1 MESDTMKKQTSTRL
15 LVIAALFAALV
26 AVMTGY
32 VLHIPLPTGGYIHLG
47 DMMIYIAASLLPLP
61 YAIGAAAIG
70 GALAD
75 IMTGYSMWALPTFL
89 IKGLIVLPFTA
100 NKSIFLCKRNIAAI
114 FVAGIFSPVAYGIAA
129 VAIYGEVSAFIP
141 QVLGTGVQSIGNGV
155 AFLALAVALDRANG
169 KERLGFR

>member
-1 MESDTMKKQTSTRL
+1 MRTQTSTRL
-15 LVIAALFAALV
+15 LILSALFAAMI

-47 DMMIYIAASLLPLP
+47 DMMIYLAAALLPLP
-61 YAIGAAAIG
+61 YAMGAAAIG

-75 IMTGYSMWALPTFL
+75 IMTGYSMWAIPTFI

-100 NKSIFLCKRNIAAI
+100 KQATFFCKRNVVAI
-114 FVAGIFSPVAYGIAA
+114 FIAGILSPVAYGLAA
-129 VAIYGEVSAFIP
+129 VIIYDAATAFIP
-141 QVLGTGVQSIGNGV
+141 QVLGTGVQSIGNGI
-155 AFLALAVALDRANG
+155 AFAAVALALDKSKG